1 MYLFYIFSLYIF
13 HSFLP
18 MLPNAMQMAMLIN
31 NCPLLLH
38 VNNRCQS
45 WMRRYSIKVRE
56 IIDFR

>member
-1 MYLFYIFSLYIF
+1 MF

-18 MLPNAMQMAMLIN
+18 MLPNAMRMEMSIN
-31 NCPLLLH
+31 NCPLPLH

-45 WMRRYSIKVRE
+45 WMRTYSIKVRE